1 MSLTPA
7 HAAELQASTI
17 DPAIAAERGYLSI
30 GIESRDAVLAARFPT
45 WAAGPDES
53 YPLLF
58 VPMHGPGGGVTGAQI
73 KPAVAPIGPGGK
85 PMKYVSR
92 RNSPNVLDVHPRN
105 LERVRDPAQQLWIT
119 EGVKKGDALTSRG
132 LCVVTLSGVYNW
144 RSKFGT
150 LGDWED
156 VPLRGRSV
164 VVCFDSDA
172 RSNDQVLAAMRRLG
186 NWLVGKGAAEVTYV
200 IVPAVVSV
208 GGTDVAVKGV
218 DDYFAAGGD
227 IPGLEAVASRTVPT
241 NSAPSDPSFT
251 DAYLA
256 AAVADDRLE
265 GGYLFSSGLGGW
277 QRWDGRRW
285 ARCGPEAV
293 IEEIRRYAVEQHNE
307 AMTAYAAD
315 TGSTRLKRKLDGWRS
330 VLARTKLTA
339 VEFLCRGILICDP
352 TDFDADPDV
361 LNVGNGI
368 VDLTTGTLLP
378 HDPDRRL
385 TKIADVR
392 YDATA
397 THPDWKQALEALP
410 PDTADWFQ
418 QRIGQAIT
426 GYMPPD
432 DKLVLLTG
440 GGENGKTAVMGAI
453 SRAIGG
459 YYVLVPHKA
468 LMANSDAHTTELM
481 TFKGARLALMEETP
495 EERRLNATKVKNTVG
510 TPQITARYIRQDV
523 TTFDATHSL
532 FINTN
537 FPPTV
542 DETDHGTW
550 RRLLRIHFPYTWLS
564 AGDPGKPG
572 QIVRAGDPGLR
583 ARLLDSPSGQHEA
596 VLAWLVAGARRWY
609 DAQKLMPEAPAAVLE
624 ATAAWRA
631 ESDQLTAYLTER
643 VEQAEGH
650 WIAGVDLLGDFGY
663 WIRDH
668 GGAAWSDRTL
678 TSRMKGNDCLYT
690 EKRPVHTGWGYRSTP
705 NGAGHP
711 ITGKTVRA
719 WVNVKF
725 KS

>member
-1 MSLTPA
+1 VSLITA
-7 HAAELQASTI
+7 HVAELQASTI
-17 DPAIAAERGYLSI
+17 DGQVAAERGYVSI
-30 GIESRDAVLAARFPT
+30 GIESREQLLASRFPP

-85 PMKYVSR
+85 AMKYASR
-92 RNSPNVLDVHPRN
+92 RNAPNVLDVHPRN
-105 LERVRDPAQQLWIT
+105 ADAVRDVRTQLWIT
-119 EGVKKGDALTSRG
+119 EGIKKGDALTSRG
-132 LCVVTLSGVYNW
+132 LCVVTLTGVFNW
-144 RSKFGT
+144 RSKLGT
-150 LGDWED
+150 IGDWED
-156 VPLRGRSV
+156 VPVKGRSI

-200 IVPAVVSV
+200 IVPAMV
-208 GGTDVAVKGV
+208 GDAAVKGV

-227 IPGLEAVASRTVPT
+227 IGGLEAVASRTVPT
-241 NSAPSDPSFT
+241 NSTPADPSFT

-256 AAVADDRLE
+256 ASVADDRLE
-265 GGYLFSSGLGGW
+265 GGFLYSPGLGGW

-285 ARCGPEAV
+285 ARCGPESI
-293 IEEIRRYAVEQHNE
+293 IEEIRKHAVEQHNE

-315 TGSTRLKRKLDGWRS
+315 TGSSRLKRKLDGWRS
-330 VLARTKLTA
+330 VLARNKLAA
-339 VEFLCRGILICDP
+339 VEFLCRGILVCDP
-352 TDFDADPDV
+352 TDFDPDPDV

-368 VDLTTGTLLP
+368 VDLTTGELMP

-418 QRIGQAIT
+418 QRIGQAVT

-440 GGENGKTAVMGAI
+440 TGENGKTTVMSAVC
-453 SRAIGG
+453 RALGD

-468 LMANSDAHTTELM
+468 LMANSDAHTTEMM

-532 FINTN
+532 FISTN
-537 FPPTV
+537 YPPVV

-550 RRLLRIHFPYTWLS
+550 RRLLRIDFPYTWLA
-564 AGDPGKPG
+564 AGKQGKPG
-572 QIVRAGDPGLR
+572 QIVRSGDTGLR
-583 ARLLDSPSGQHEA
+583 ARLLESFAGQHEA
-596 VLAWLVAGARRWY
+596 VLAWAVAGARRWY
-609 DAQKLMPEAPAAVLE
+609 SNQRQMPQEPAAVME
-624 ATAAWRA
+624 AVRAWRI

-650 WIAGVDLLGDFGY
+650 WITGVDLLTDFSY
-663 WIRDH
+663 WIRDR
-668 GGAAWSDRTL
+668 GGVAWSDRTFS
-678 TSRMKGNDCLYT
+678 SRMKGNDYLYT
-690 EKRPVHTGWGYRSTP
+690 EKRPVHVGWGTRSTP
-705 NGAGHP
+705 NGSGHP
-711 ITGKTVRA
+711 VSGQTVRA
-719 WVNVKF
+719 WINAKF
-725 KS
+725 KG